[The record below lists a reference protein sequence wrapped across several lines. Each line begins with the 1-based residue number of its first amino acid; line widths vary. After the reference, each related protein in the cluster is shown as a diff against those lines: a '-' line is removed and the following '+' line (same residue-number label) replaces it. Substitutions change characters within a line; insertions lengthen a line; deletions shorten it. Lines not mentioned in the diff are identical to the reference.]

1 MIKIDLLSEPKFPWG
16 KLLKVV
22 VSICF
27 CSVLSF
33 MLYTYW
39 KPLIVSVER
48 FFETMK
54 DPDSITELTA
64 NDLLNETLTLDS
76 LIKKD
81 NLLNDEK
88 ITESLS
94 QLSET
99 AKLRASDL
107 DMTSDYVNKGVYVDS
122 SKNVLD
128 RSSVK
133 DAGVREKLKVI
144 GNCYI
149 TFDVVEDLS
158 DFVDL
163 ELLVCRDGGIF
174 EISGVIDG
182 VENLTKLND
191 VADECFEDFKID
203 SWKNFNNGLFFS
215 MLGVARENKFEKK
228 VTIDKDEVDD
238 FFSKARK
245 LAEISCLEDLS
256 YSDAVVFDSD
266 PDSLRHIWH
275 TKITGVGSIVR
286 CEAFVTSLRSLEPY
300 VSVSEMILTPIISAS
315 GIITEI
321 RFGISLLALDASD
334 R

>member
-16 KLLKVV
+16 RVLKVV
-22 VSICF
+22 VSLCF

-33 MLYTYW
+33 MVYTSW

-48 FFETMK
+48 FFETME
-54 DPDSITELTA
+54 DPDNINEP
-64 NDLLNETLTLDS
+64 NNNVLLNETLALDS

-81 NLLNDEK
+81 NSLNDEK

-94 QLSET
+94 QLNET
-99 AKLRASDL
+99 LELSASNHDTTL
-107 DMTSDYVNKGVYVDS
+107 DYVSQGVYADS
-122 SKNVLD
+122 RKNVLD

-133 DAGVREKLKVI
+133 DVGVRKKLKAI

-158 DFVDL
+158 SFVDL
-163 ELLVCRDGGIF
+163 ELLVCGDRGIF

-182 VENLTKLND
+182 VENLTKLNN
-191 VADECFEDFKID
+191 VADEYFEDVKID
-203 SWKNFNNGLFFS
+203 SWKYFNNGLFFS

-228 VTIDKDEVDD
+228 FTIDKDEVDD

-266 PDSLRHIWH
+266 PDTLRHIWH
-275 TKITGVGSIVR
+275 TKITGVGSIVK
-286 CEAFVTSLRSLEPY
+286 CEAFVTSLRSLEPN
-300 VSVSEMILTPIISAS
+300 VSVSEMILTPIVSAS